1 MRQQGWWLLLA
12 VTSVVLLFFAVRALR
27 GPAASEG
34 AQKIA
39 AEDRPAPADESTL
52 NPFRAAYETPLGHLG
67 AIREAQQI
75 KERAAAREL
84 QLRELEATRR

>member
-1 MRQQGWWLLLA
+1 MTQKGYWFLVA
-12 VTSVVLLFFAVRALR
+12 VTSVLLLFFAVCALR

-39 AEDRPAPADESTL
+39 AEDSPAPTDEQTI

-67 AIREAQQI
+67 AIRDAQQI
-75 KERAAAREL
+75 KQREDAHEL
-84 QLRELEATRR
+84 QLQELGAKRP